1 MDWQKLIS
9 ELIDSGMTQSEIAE
23 AAGTKQASISDIY
36 RGVTQ
41 DPRSSTGI
49 ALIDL
54 AKKRKV
60 PSLSSSKRK
69 ATPLLELSK
78 VIV

>member
-9 ELIDSGMTQSEIAE
+9 DLIDSGLTQNEIAE

-36 RGVTQ
+36 RGITQ

-60 PSLSSSKRK
+60 FNELK
-69 ATPLLELSK
+69 ATK
-78 VIV
+78 KAVA